1 MTSLSSAFSN
11 KQTLIFLLATF
22 GAAVYLLATKAYI
35 PGGVILLLAII
46 GLFIPGGGES
56 ACEKIFND
64 PLIRQVRDVLIK
76 AGRGE
81 LSERITHIPEDHVL
95 QGVAWGIN
103 DMLDQVEQIMRDIG
117 ASIEA
122 ANQGKQYRKIPVEGY
137 KGDFKAAIPPLN
149 SAIAAIAD
157 SYKTRLRGELA
168 SAFEKKTGGI
178 SQGLNIIQNDIH
190 RNSGILEKIS
200 ASTRA
205 TAEEAQKSRE
215 TVETIVHNLD
225 QLIQLISHTNEA
237 ITTLNERTGEIS
249 TIVNLIK
256 DIADQTN
263 LLALNAAIEAA
274 RAGEHGR
281 GFAVVA
287 DEVRKLA
294 ERTQKATQEIA
305 ITIQTLQQESNDIQ
319 ANSEQITQIATGS
332 QENVHAFETTLEK
345 FAQNADIS
353 AKEAKYI
360 YDSLYGTLVK
370 IDHII
375 FKSNA
380 YTTVLNERGDMVDK
394 FSDEHH
400 CRLGQWYYEGMG
412 KKLFGHTKAFKSLE
426 EPHTIV
432 HQMVLQTIPCA
443 KTKNCLTPEHMPQI
457 VENFTRMEE
466 ASNRLFD
473 LIYQMIREANADIV
487 NEIEKIV
494 DGNAA

>member
-11 KQTLIFLLATF
+11 KQTLLFLLTAF
-22 GAAVYLLATKAYI
+22 AAAIYLLATKAYI
-35 PGGVILLLAII
+35 AGGIILAAAIV
-46 GLFIPGGGES
+46 GLFIPAGAES

-81 LSERITHIPEDHVL
+81 LSDRITHIPDDHVL

-122 ANQGKQYRKIPVEGY
+122 ANQGKHYRKIPIEGY

-157 SYKTRLRGELA
+157 SYKTRLRGQLSKE
-168 SAFEKKTGGI
+168 FESTTGGI
-178 SQGLNIIQNDIH
+178 SKGLHIIQTDIN
-190 RNSGILEKIS
+190 RNSAILEKI
-200 ASTRA
+200 AENTRT
-205 TAEEAQKSRE
+205 TAEEAQKSR
-215 TVETIVHNLD
+215 TVVQNIVHNLD

-237 ITTLNERTGEIS
+237 IVTLNERTGEIS

-332 QENVHAFETTLEK
+332 QEDVHAFEATLEQ
-345 FAQNADIS
+345 FADNADIS

-380 YTTVLNERGDMVDK
+380 YTTVLNENASRVDQ
-394 FSDEHH
+394 FSDEYH
-400 CRLGQWYYEGMG
+400 CRLGQWYYEGVG
-412 KKLFGHTKAFKSLE
+412 KELFGHTKAFKMLE
-426 EPHTIV
+426 EPHKNV
-432 HQMVLQTIPCA
+432 HQMVLQTVPCA
-443 KTKNCLTPEHMPQI
+443 KTKSCLTPENASRI
-457 VENFTRMEE
+457 VENFTKMEE
-466 ASNRLFD
+466 SSNRLFEI
-473 LIYQMIREANADIV
+473 LTQMIREANV
-487 NEIEKIV
+487 EIITEIDKIQS
-494 DGNAA
+494 NAV

>member
-1 MTSLSSAFSN
+1 MTNLSSAFSN
-11 KQTLIFLLATF
+11 KQTLLFLSAAF
-22 GAAVYLLATKAYI
+22 GAAIYLLATKAYI
-35 PGGVILLLAII
+35 PGGIIMAVAIVA
-46 GLFIPGGGES
+46 LFVPGGGES

-64 PLIRQVRDVLIK
+64 PLIRQVRDVLTK

-81 LSERITHIPEDHVL
+81 LSDRITHIPDDHVL

-103 DMLDQVEQIMRDIG
+103 DMLDQVEQILRDIG

-122 ANQGKQYRKIPVEGY
+122 ANHGKHYRKILVEGY

-168 SAFEKKTGGI
+168 KELESRTGGVAK
-178 SQGLNIIQNDIH
+178 GLNIIQNDIN
-190 RNSGILEKIS
+190 RNSGILEKI
-200 ASTRA
+200 AENTQSTA
-205 TAEEAQKSRE
+205 KEAQKSRT
-215 TVETIVHNLD
+215 TVQNIVRNLD
-225 QLIQLISHTNEA
+225 NLIQLISHTNEA
-237 ITTLNERTGEIS
+237 IVTLNERTGEIS

-319 ANSEQITQIATGS
+319 ANSEEITRIATGS
-332 QENVHAFETTLEK
+332 QEDVHTFEATLEK
-345 FAQNADIS
+345 FAHNADTS

-360 YDSLYGTLVK
+360 HDSLYGTLVK

-375 FKSNA
+375 FKSKA
-380 YTTVLNERGDMVDK
+380 YTTVLNEQSDMVDQ

-412 KKLFGHTKAFKSLE
+412 KKLFGQTKAFKALE
-426 EPHTIV
+426 EPHATV
-432 HQMVLQTIPCA
+432 HKMVLQTIPCA
-443 KTKNCLTPEHMPQI
+443 KTKSCLVPEHIPQI
-457 VENFTRMEE
+457 IENFTQMEE

-473 LIYQMIREANADIV
+473 LLYQMIREANVDIV
-487 NEIEKIV
+487 NEIDKIES
-494 DGNAA
+494 NYAA